1 MSEFQPV
8 ETVED
13 LNSLDDDEMLAGYR
27 HGLSDGAEPGSDK
40 SRSFWHGWRNGAV
53 DSKRKEIDGHQMRLA
68 EAIYG
73 PSRRTGTN

>member
-13 LNSLDDDEMLAGYR
+13 LNSLDDDEIVAGYR
-27 HGLSDGAEPGSDK
+27 SGLHGDPEPGSNK
-40 SRSFWHGWRNGAV
+40 SRSFWHGWRNGSSDTRRRDPDV
-53 DSKRKEIDGHQMRLA
+53 HQARLA

-73 PSRRTGTN
+73 PSRRMGMN

>member
-1 MSEFQPV
+1 MSEFRPV

-13 LNSLDDDEMLAGYR
+13 LNSLNDDEIVAGYR
-27 HGLSDGAEPGSDK
+27 SGMHGDPEPGSDK
-40 SRSFWHGWRNGAV
+40 SRSFWHGWRNGEV

-73 PSRRTGTN
+73 PSRRMGMN

>member
-13 LNSLDDDEMLAGYR
+13 LNGLDDDEMLEGYMY
-27 HGLSDGAEPGSDK
+27 GLNNDAEPGSDK

-68 EAIYG
+68 EAICG
-73 PSRRTGTN
+73 PSRRMGMN